1 MRRILG
7 TGLVLDSIA
16 RHLGEEGHLLEM
28 VCTETR
34 ARFNSRLRLEL
45 HILGKINTVRDDA
58 EVFEFH
64 TFQWVRVAPMRWV
77 YKHFPGWEVREDDDD
92 DDDEYYR
99 GRMVSCWCDY

>member
-34 ARFNSRLRLEL
+34 ARFNTRLQLEL
-45 HILGKINTVRDDA
+45 HILGKINIVQGDDDMSGL
-58 EVFEFH
+58 H

-77 YKHFPGWEVREDDDD
+77 YKHFPCWEVREDDDD
-92 DDDEYYR
+92 EEYYR
-99 GRMVSCWCDY
+99 GRMLLCWCDY